1 MKAYIITVKGNE
13 LSEESAN
20 KTLQSAKQSGLEPE
34 IYYGVNKYEAEHILT
49 NSGLDIDN
57 KDGVFTKVSYKES
70 TIGCF
75 LSHWSLWKKCINRNE
90 PFVILEH
97 DVNFYGKFDF
107 DKVDKDSDGVINIG
121 KPLWGKKW
129 KAWPDGLVERFC
141 KVPMLSFVEEYKYC
155 DCEQHFLHGA
165 HSYIITPNAAKKLI
179 KHYTENGIV
188 PADNSINLDVVK
200 IYDYKPF
207 ICEQV
212 RNFSLVQRDHPIQE
226 FPDGFIYG
234 DNAWGTKSREMLNRD
249 ISINELVDS
258 DDSKFNY
265 KKVMVFICDGNLL
278 DKVKPLIHNAK
289 TTGEWDGDFV
299 LMVPESVDT
308 DMFDSDSTNN
318 LIIYKVPDLMDATI
332 HFHKMFLFDDF
343 FKEWDWVFYSDL
355 DVWYIDKINLRL
367 NTRRNTILYA
377 PNDRLSYKQQF
388 DSRTL
393 DEPTRRFVMKAKPK
407 NGKSFQTCWMLFST
421 TNKEWLH
428 YYKTKITNYYFRYH
442 IYQQIAP
449 KGYWEQCVFNLV
461 FSDTWLELGSRLV
474 QSEAVHKVWDGE
486 FTLDHLKRGYDDR
499 TDYSDAS
506 GIHFTFPFAP
516 WWKYNKRFYREWE
529 RVNNAI

>member
-1 MKAYIITVKGNE
+1 
-13 LSEESAN
+13 
-20 KTLQSAKQSGLEPE
+20 
-34 IYYGVNKYEAEHILT
+34 
-49 NSGLDIDN
+49 
-57 KDGVFTKVSYKES
+57 
-70 TIGCF
+70 
-75 LSHWSLWKKCINRNE
+75 
-90 PFVILEH
+90 
-97 DVNFYGKFDF
+97 
-107 DKVDKDSDGVINIG
+107 
-121 KPLWGKKW
+121 
-129 KAWPDGLVERFC
+129 
-141 KVPMLSFVEEYKYC
+141 
-155 DCEQHFLHGA
+155 
-165 HSYIITPNAAKKLI
+165 
-179 KHYTENGIV
+179 
-188 PADNSINLDVVK
+188 
-200 IYDYKPF
+200 
-207 ICEQV
+207 
-212 RNFSLVQRDHPIQE
+212 
-226 FPDGFIYG
+226 
-234 DNAWGTKSREMLNRD
+234 
-249 ISINELVDS
+249 
-258 DDSKFNY
+258 
-265 KKVMVFICDGNLL
+265 
-278 DKVKPLIHNAK
+278 
-289 TTGEWDGDFV
+289 
-299 LMVPESVDT
+299 
-308 DMFDSDSTNN
+308 
-318 LIIYKVPDLMDATI
+318 
-332 HFHKMFLFDDF
+332 MFLFDDF
-343 FKEWDWVFYSDL
+343 LKEWDWVFYSDL

-461 FSDTWLELGSRLV
+461 FSDTWLELGSHLV